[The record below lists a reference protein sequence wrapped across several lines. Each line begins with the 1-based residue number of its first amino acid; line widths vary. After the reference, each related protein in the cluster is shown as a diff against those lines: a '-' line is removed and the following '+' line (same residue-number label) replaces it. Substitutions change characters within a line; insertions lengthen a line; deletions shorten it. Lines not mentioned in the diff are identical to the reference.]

1 MMMVPQGMAPNAPQD
16 KPRLVQDRVGHAFST
31 VRGMEMGCPL
41 IVAHQRDCM
50 MGRSQR
56 EMAASPSRKSEGQTE
71 FGLQTKSFLPLRY
84 SSFQSLNRSG
94 VL

>member
-41 IVAHQRDCM
+41 IGAHQRDCM

-56 EMAASPSRKSEGQTE
+56 EMAASPFEKSDGQTE
-71 FGLQTKSFLPLRY
+71 FGLQTKSFLPLY
-84 SSFQSLNRSG
+84 FSSSLSLYRTG
-94 VL
+94 IL